1 MSSEML
7 YSEIFE
13 AFVKAPDKA
22 GKIAVLQRNYDSRF
36 LEFLECAF
44 NPGIIFDVEIPEY
57 TPDDQP
63 AGMNHSYLDME
74 MNKMYRFIKNH
85 PKREY
90 VEPSKLKRLL
100 EIVLISL
107 HKDEADLLVRCMK
120 KKLGVPLLTPKL
132 IREAYA
138 SNEIL
143 GDAK

>member
-100 EIVLISL
+100 EIV
-107 HKDEADLLVRCMK
+107 RCMK
-120 KKLGVPLLTPKL
+120 KKLGVPLLTPKF
-132 IREAYA
+132 IREAFVTKD
-138 SNEIL
+138 IL
-143 GDAK
+143 GDA

>member
-120 KKLGVPLLTPKL
+120 KKLGVPLLTPKF
-132 IREAYA
+132 IREAFVTKD
-138 SNEIL
+138 IL
-143 GDAK
+143 GDA